1 MTISTVIDF
10 GRPRGTFE
18 WLYENAP
25 LVLNARISID
35 DSTGTLT
42 ISNIQ
47 SSDRGRYTIRVMN
60 EHETVSDNY
69 DLTVFCKFVY
79 IL

>member
-18 WLYENAP
+18 WLHQGVP
-25 LVLNARISID
+25 LVLNARISINN
-35 DSTGTLT
+35 STGSLT
-42 ISNIQ
+42 ISNVQ
-47 SSDRGRYTIRVMN
+47 SSDRGRYIICVMN
-60 EHETVSDNY
+60 EHGTDSANY